1 MYKAAVNFLR
11 GQVLVHIE
19 SGCPE
24 RVVNLCAGAEVPFWD
39 VQWLSPVE
47 LTLRTTRRGLA
58 QVRRAAEQVGA
69 AATVRREQGAPL
81 LARRLRRRYV
91 LLAAA
96 LLTVLLVVEGNF
108 TIWEFQVSGNET
120 VSDEAVLRALED
132 YGITIGTRSLDIDQ
146 KDMRN
151 HVLLELEDVVWLA
164 VNVRGCV
171 ARVQVVERVRGQD
184 MVEDGPANV
193 VARRPGLVTRVEA
206 LGGQAAVVPGDTVTQ
221 GQLLISGAVD
231 LDNGGL
237 RWQHGMGRVWARTW
251 YELTAQVPLTV
262 RQRGVPLSSRT
273 RYALDIGKKRIKLY
287 AKGSTLGG
295 DCDKIT
301 QYRPVCL
308 PWGLRLPITV
318 AAETVTAYGPSTD
331 VPRSTREARDEGESL
346 LRRQLDMV
354 EDGPAN
360 VVARRPGLVT
370 RVEALGG
377 QAAVVPGDTV
387 TQGQLLISGA
397 VDLDNGGL
405 RWQHGMGR
413 VWARTWYE
421 LTAQVPLTVRQRGVP
436 LSSRTRYALD
446 IGKKRIKLYAKGST
460 LGGDCDKITQYRPVC
475 LPWGLRL
482 PITVAAETVTA
493 YGPSTDVPR
502 STREAR
508 DEGESLLRRQLE
520 ELLGDTGTAENVR
533 IDAVEQGQWLL
544 VTLRAE
550 CLEEIGREVP
560 LTKE

>member
-69 AATVRREQGAPL
+69 SASVRREQGAPL
-81 LARRLRRRYV
+81 LARRRRRRYV

-318 AAETVTAYGPSTD
+318 AAETV
-331 VPRSTREARDEGESL
+331 
-346 LRRQLDMV
+346 
-354 EDGPAN
+354 PAS
-360 VVARRPGLVT
+360 
-370 RVEALGG
+370 
-377 QAAVVPGDTV
+377 AAVTTVPFSAARSMPSWVRQTFRVWFLTSSPPLKGAMVLAPCTGRQKHSGAAGSDFAGGWGASAAADCV
-387 TQGQLLISGA
+387 GEGFSGA
-397 VDLDNGGL
+397 VEGEVGREGL
-405 RWQHGMGR
+405 
-413 VWARTWYE
+413 
-421 LTAQVPLTVRQRGVP
+421 GVLASP
-436 LSSRTRYALD
+436 
-446 IGKKRIKLYAKGST
+446 
-460 LGGDCDKITQYRPVC
+460 PVC
-475 LPWGLRL
+475 CC
-482 PITVAAETVTA
+482 
-493 YGPSTDVPR
+493 
-502 STREAR
+502 
-508 DEGESLLRRQLE
+508 
-520 ELLGDTGTAENVR
+520 R
-533 IDAVEQGQWLL
+533 ISS
-544 VTLRAE
+544 
-550 CLEEIGREVP
+550 
-560 LTKE
+560 

>member
-1 MYKAAVNFLR
+1 MYKRIVHYLQ
-11 GQVLVHIE
+11 GSQLVQIQCA
-19 SGCPE
+19 CPE
-24 RVVNLCAGAEVPFWD
+24 RVLNLLGAKGILFWDLQWESEICLRLRMLLEQGPALEEIAGQTGAEMTV
-39 VQWLSPVE
+39 
-47 LTLRTTRRGLA
+47 LRRRGIPVLWG
-58 QVRRAAEQVGA
+58 RFH
-69 AATVRREQGAPL
+69 
-81 LARRLRRRYV
+81 RRYV
-91 LLAAA
+91 LLAGFAA
-96 LLTVLLVVEGNF
+96 FWLLLFGGNLF
-108 TIWEFQVSGNET
+108 IWEFRVSGNET
-120 VSDEAVLRALED
+120 VPTETVLRALEN
-132 YGITIGTRSLDIDQ
+132 YGITVGSPGLEIDQ
-146 KDMRN
+146 EDMRN

-171 ARVQVVERVRGQD
+171 ARVQVVERVRVQD

-331 VPRSTREARDEGESL
+331 VPRSTREARDEGE
-346 LRRQLDMV
+346 
-354 EDGPAN
+354 A
-360 VVARRPGLVT
+360 
-370 RVEALGG
+370 
-377 QAAVVPGDTV
+377 
-387 TQGQLLISGA
+387 
-397 VDLDNGGL
+397 
-405 RWQHGMGR
+405 
-413 VWARTWYE
+413 
-421 LTAQVPLTVRQRGVP
+421 
-436 LSSRTRYALD
+436 
-446 IGKKRIKLYAKGST
+446 
-460 LGGDCDKITQYRPVC
+460 
-475 LPWGLRL
+475 
-482 PITVAAETVTA
+482 
-493 YGPSTDVPR
+493 
-502 STREAR
+502 
-508 DEGESLLRRQLE
+508 LLRRQLE

-533 IDAVEQGQWLL
+533 IDAVEQGSWLL

>member
-24 RVVNLCAGAEVPFWD
+24 RVVNLCARAEVPFWD

-120 VSDEAVLRALED
+120 VPDEAVLRALED

-221 GQLLISGAVD
+221 GGC
-231 LDNGGL
+231 G
-237 RWQHGMGRVWARTW
+237 
-251 YELTAQVPLTV
+251 
-262 RQRGVPLSSRT
+262 
-273 RYALDIGKKRIKLY
+273 
-287 AKGSTLGG
+287 GSTAWAG
-295 DCDKIT
+295 C
-301 QYRPVCL
+301 
-308 PWGLRLPITV
+308 
-318 AAETVTAYGPSTD
+318 GP
-331 VPRSTREARDEGESL
+331 E
-346 LRRQLDMV
+346 
-354 EDGPAN
+354 
-360 VVARRPGLVT
+360 PGT
-370 RVEALGG
+370 
-377 QAAVVPGDTV
+377 
-387 TQGQLLISGA
+387 S
-397 VDLDNGGL
+397 
-405 RWQHGMGR
+405 
-413 VWARTWYE
+413 
-421 LTAQVPLTVRQRGVP
+421 
-436 LSSRTRYALD
+436 
-446 IGKKRIKLYAKGST
+446 
-460 LGGDCDKITQYRPVC
+460 
-475 LPWGLRL
+475 
-482 PITVAAETVTA
+482 
-493 YGPSTDVPR
+493 
-502 STREAR
+502 
-508 DEGESLLRRQLE
+508 
-520 ELLGDTGTAENVR
+520 
-533 IDAVEQGQWLL
+533 
-544 VTLRAE
+544 
-550 CLEEIGREVP
+550 
-560 LTKE
+560 

>member
-1 MYKAAVNFLR
+1 MRKGKTGRVERLLRGVAEIRITGAAPWKLINACIRERITVEGVESDDLITCRALIFAADAKRVKSLAPRCGCDVEVLSVRGRPVWKKFLHRRRWAALCAAAVAAA
-11 GQVLVHIE
+11 VLVSSLFVWDI
-19 SGCPE
+19 
-24 RVVNLCAGAEVPFWD
+24 RVTENDSDVPD
-39 VQWLSPVE
+39 ALI
-47 LTLRTTRRGLA
+47 LHTL
-58 QVRRAAEQVGA
+58 AEQGVG
-69 AATVRREQGAPL
+69 VGSFWPGFRGERI
-81 LARRLRRRYV
+81 R
-91 LLAAA
+91 
-96 LLTVLLVVEGNF
+96 
-108 TIWEFQVSGNET
+108 S
-120 VSDEAVLRALED
+120 RALA
-132 YGITIGTRSLDIDQ
+132 
-146 KDMRN
+146 
-151 HVLLELEDVVWLA
+151 ELPGLSWLA

-287 AKGSTLGG
+287 GKGSTLGG

-331 VPRSTREARDEGESL
+331 LRRSAGEARQEGEAL
-346 LRRQLDMV
+346 LR
-354 EDGPAN
+354 E
-360 VVARRPGLVT
+360 
-370 RVEALGG
+370 
-377 QAAVVPGDTV
+377 
-387 TQGQLLISGA
+387 
-397 VDLDNGGL
+397 
-405 RWQHGMGR
+405 
-413 VWARTWYE
+413 
-421 LTAQVPLTVRQRGVP
+421 
-436 LSSRTRYALD
+436 
-446 IGKKRIKLYAKGST
+446 
-460 LGGDCDKITQYRPVC
+460 
-475 LPWGLRL
+475 
-482 PITVAAETVTA
+482 
-493 YGPSTDVPR
+493 
-502 STREAR
+502 
-508 DEGESLLRRQLE
+508 QLE
-520 ELLGDTGTAENVR
+520 ALLGDTGAAESVR
-533 IDAVEQGQWLL
+533 IDAVEQGSWLL

>member
-1 MYKAAVNFLR
+1 MYRQIVHFLQ
-11 GQVLVHIE
+11 GQVLVRIE
-19 SGCPE
+19 CGCPE
-24 RVVNLCAGAEVPFWD
+24 RMLNLCGARGIPFWELT
-39 VQWLSPVE
+39 WESPVC
-47 LTLRTTRRGLA
+47 LTLRAVGRDLPRLR
-58 QVRRAAEQVGA
+58 QAAEDAGGSLHLCRSGGVP
-69 AATVRREQGAPL
+69 VFW
-81 LARRLRRRYV
+81 RRLRRRYV
-91 LLAAA
+91 LLAGAVLA
-96 LLTVLLVVEGNF
+96 LVLMFGGNLV
-108 TIWEFQVSGNET
+108 IWDFQVSGNDTVPTET
-120 VSDEAVLRALED
+120 ILRALED
-132 YGITIGTRSLDIDQ
+132 YGITVGSPGLHIDQ
-146 KDMRN
+146 ETMRN
-151 HVLLELEDVVWLA
+151 HVLLALPEVSWLA

-287 AKGSTLGG
+287 GKGSTLGG

-331 VPRSTREARDEGESL
+331 VPRSAGEARQEGE
-346 LRRQLDMV
+346 
-354 EDGPAN
+354 A
-360 VVARRPGLVT
+360 
-370 RVEALGG
+370 
-377 QAAVVPGDTV
+377 
-387 TQGQLLISGA
+387 
-397 VDLDNGGL
+397 
-405 RWQHGMGR
+405 
-413 VWARTWYE
+413 
-421 LTAQVPLTVRQRGVP
+421 
-436 LSSRTRYALD
+436 
-446 IGKKRIKLYAKGST
+446 
-460 LGGDCDKITQYRPVC
+460 
-475 LPWGLRL
+475 
-482 PITVAAETVTA
+482 
-493 YGPSTDVPR
+493 
-502 STREAR
+502 
-508 DEGESLLRRQLE
+508 LLRRQLE

-533 IDAVEQGQWLL
+533 IDAVEQGSWLL

>member
-1 MYKAAVNFLR
+1 MYRKAVNYLR
-11 GQVLVHIE
+11 GQAVAEVV
-19 SGCPE
+19 CTAPE
-24 RVVNLCAGAEVPFWD
+24 RVVNLCAAHGIPFWD
-39 VQWLSPVE
+39 LTWLTETSFRVTT
-47 LTLRTTRRGLA
+47 TLSG
-58 QVRRAAEQVGA
+58 
-69 AATVRREQGAPL
+69 
-81 LARRLRRRYV
+81 ARRLAEVTADIGAQVTVCRKSGAPELWRRCRHRYV

-262 RQRGVPLSSRT
+262 RQRGAPLSSRT

-287 AKGSTLGG
+287 GKGSTLGG

-331 VPRSTREARDEGESL
+331 LRRSAGEARQEGEAL
-346 LRRQLDMV
+346 LR
-354 EDGPAN
+354 E
-360 VVARRPGLVT
+360 
-370 RVEALGG
+370 
-377 QAAVVPGDTV
+377 
-387 TQGQLLISGA
+387 
-397 VDLDNGGL
+397 
-405 RWQHGMGR
+405 
-413 VWARTWYE
+413 
-421 LTAQVPLTVRQRGVP
+421 
-436 LSSRTRYALD
+436 
-446 IGKKRIKLYAKGST
+446 
-460 LGGDCDKITQYRPVC
+460 
-475 LPWGLRL
+475 
-482 PITVAAETVTA
+482 
-493 YGPSTDVPR
+493 
-502 STREAR
+502 
-508 DEGESLLRRQLE
+508 QLE
-520 ELLGDTGTAENVR
+520 ALLGDTGAAESVR
-533 IDAVEQGQWLL
+533 IDAVEQGSWLL

>member
-1 MYKAAVNFLR
+1 
-11 GQVLVHIE
+11 
-19 SGCPE
+19 
-24 RVVNLCAGAEVPFWD
+24 
-39 VQWLSPVE
+39 
-47 LTLRTTRRGLA
+47 
-58 QVRRAAEQVGA
+58 
-69 AATVRREQGAPL
+69 
-81 LARRLRRRYV
+81 
-91 LLAAA
+91 
-96 LLTVLLVVEGNF
+96 
-108 TIWEFQVSGNET
+108 
-120 VSDEAVLRALED
+120 
-132 YGITIGTRSLDIDQ
+132 
-146 KDMRN
+146 MRN

-287 AKGSTLGG
+287 GKGSTLGG

-331 VPRSTREARDEGESL
+331 VPRSAGEARQEGE
-346 LRRQLDMV
+346 
-354 EDGPAN
+354 A
-360 VVARRPGLVT
+360 
-370 RVEALGG
+370 
-377 QAAVVPGDTV
+377 
-387 TQGQLLISGA
+387 
-397 VDLDNGGL
+397 
-405 RWQHGMGR
+405 
-413 VWARTWYE
+413 
-421 LTAQVPLTVRQRGVP
+421 
-436 LSSRTRYALD
+436 
-446 IGKKRIKLYAKGST
+446 
-460 LGGDCDKITQYRPVC
+460 
-475 LPWGLRL
+475 
-482 PITVAAETVTA
+482 
-493 YGPSTDVPR
+493 
-502 STREAR
+502 
-508 DEGESLLRRQLE
+508 LLRRQLE

-533 IDAVEQGQWLL
+533 IDAVEQGSWLL

>member
-69 AATVRREQGAPL
+69 SATVRREQGAPL

-120 VSDEAVLRALED
+120 VPDEAVLRALED

-262 RQRGVPLSSRT
+262 RQRGAPLSSRT

-287 AKGSTLGG
+287 GKGSTLGG

-331 VPRSTREARDEGESL
+331 LRRSAGEARQEGE
-346 LRRQLDMV
+346 
-354 EDGPAN
+354 A
-360 VVARRPGLVT
+360 
-370 RVEALGG
+370 
-377 QAAVVPGDTV
+377 
-387 TQGQLLISGA
+387 
-397 VDLDNGGL
+397 
-405 RWQHGMGR
+405 
-413 VWARTWYE
+413 
-421 LTAQVPLTVRQRGVP
+421 
-436 LSSRTRYALD
+436 
-446 IGKKRIKLYAKGST
+446 
-460 LGGDCDKITQYRPVC
+460 
-475 LPWGLRL
+475 
-482 PITVAAETVTA
+482 
-493 YGPSTDVPR
+493 
-502 STREAR
+502 
-508 DEGESLLRRQLE
+508 LLRRQLE

-550 CLEEIGREVP
+550 CLEEIGREAP

>member
-69 AATVRREQGAPL
+69 SATVRREQGAPL

-120 VSDEAVLRALED
+120 VPDEAVLRALED

-164 VNVRGCV
+164 VNVRGC
-171 ARVQVVERVRGQD
+171 
-184 MVEDGPANV
+184 
-193 VARRPGLVTRVEA
+193 
-206 LGGQAAVVPGDTVTQ
+206 
-221 GQLLISGAVD
+221 
-231 LDNGGL
+231 
-237 RWQHGMGRVWARTW
+237 
-251 YELTAQVPLTV
+251 
-262 RQRGVPLSSRT
+262 
-273 RYALDIGKKRIKLY
+273 
-287 AKGSTLGG
+287 
-295 DCDKIT
+295 
-301 QYRPVCL
+301 
-308 PWGLRLPITV
+308 
-318 AAETVTAYGPSTD
+318 
-331 VPRSTREARDEGESL
+331 
-346 LRRQLDMV
+346 
-354 EDGPAN
+354 
-360 VVARRPGLVT
+360 VARRPGLVT